1 MTGPL
6 SLALP
11 TLFFTGAVAG
21 LLAAFIV
28 LGSRA
33 TRGEERG
40 ATRLFG
46 WSMAMGAASAGIL
59 WLESRNA
66 GGPVP
71 LAGLFALGQAALLL
85 QASLRLFGGRQPAWL
100 IPAVL
105 YASVP
110 AYLAASAFLPSPA
123 PFVVAASV
131 HATLNGLAAFHAW
144 RARGR
149 TGAGFRNAF
158 AALHALLGLLTLA
171 RVATILAAGPHASPL
186 GVYTGSPLHGSAALV
201 WALSP
206 LLTALAV
213 LGVLNERMARRLL
226 DRAQTDELTGVH
238 SRRHLLEEAPRMLA
252 RLRARGQ
259 RSAVMMLDLD
269 HFKRINDEH
278 GHRAGDLVLR
288 RAAQAMR
295 KAMRADSLLARYG
308 GEEFCAI
315 VPVDDEDDAT
325 RAAERIRAT
334 LSRLALSID
343 QRPLRLSVSIGLAVQ
358 RGDLRFDELLAI
370 ADEGVYLA
378 KERGRD
384 CVIAPGSSPE
394 ISRPARPRAA
404 PRVRHA

>member
-1 MTGPL
+1 MTGPPSL
-6 SLALP
+6 SLP

-33 TRGEERG
+33 TRGEERS

-46 WSMAMGAASAGIL
+46 WSMAVGAASAGIL
-59 WLESRNA
+59 WLESRDA

-85 QASLRLFGGRQPAWL
+85 QACLRLFGGRQPEWL
-100 IPAVL
+100 IPVAVC
-105 YASVP
+105 ASVP
-110 AYLAASAFLPSPA
+110 TYLAAAAFLLPPA
-123 PFVVAASV
+123 AFVVAASA
-131 HATLNGLAAFHAW
+131 HAALTGLAAFHAW

-158 AALHALLGLLTLA
+158 AAVHGLLALLTLA
-171 RVATILAAGPHASPL
+171 RVATMLAAGAGASPL
-186 GVYTGSPLHGSAALV
+186 GVYTGSPLHGAAALV

-206 LLTALAV
+206 LLTALTV

-315 VPVDDEDDAT
+315 VPVDGEDDAAQ
-325 RAAERIRAT
+325 AAERIRDT

-378 KERGRD
+378 KAKGRD
-384 CVIAPGSSPE
+384 CVIAPGVAPAV
-394 ISRPARPRAA
+394 SRPARPRAA
-404 PRVRHA
+404 PKVRPA